1 MKKWTAISALFI
13 FICFPIL
20 FFSEEDALLGE
31 MRANVKG
38 DYSIYL
44 FWTSGGQVPSD
55 FTKGSWRSLIEEAAF
70 QEGAKIQFTAID
82 LSDRRYLIHYQSVLD
97 EPERPVY
104 VLLNHAGI
112 VLQTP
117 KLEKVMD
124 YLQNV
129 EVEGAAFR

>member
-1 MKKWTAISALFI
+1 MKKWTAIAALFI

-20 FFSEEDALLGE
+20 FFSEQDAVLGE
-31 MRANVKG
+31 MRASVKG

-44 FWTSGGQVPSD
+44 FWTSGGHVQSD
-55 FTKGSWRSLIEEAAF
+55 LAKESWSSLIQEAAF

-82 LSDRRYLIHYQSVLD
+82 LSDRRYFFQYRSVL
-97 EPERPVY
+97 EHSERPVY
-104 VLLNHAGI
+104 MLLNHAGI

-117 KLEKVMD
+117 KLEKVRD
-124 YLQNV
+124 YLQNA